1 LKTPVIQKS
10 SRSTLDY
17 LKILDEAE
25 KPISQRQKIIH
36 TNRGTIRPPRKY
48 HLDAQKLQKLKDE
61 IAQGI
66 IPNPFRKGGVYHA
79 FTQAL
84 INLGANKQHSFLNVR
99 KEMQAILLSFVTKDN
114 VDGWTAFKNKSP
126 RNSLCAKDVNG
137 RIIQNAF
144 VLQRLSGFDPYGEKL
159 RQLGCC
165 IDIFKGPQDT
175 YVFQLRTGIFKY
187 ENVKPINEFRKATI
201 I

>member
-1 LKTPVIQKS
+1 MSTPLVQKS

-17 LKILDEAE
+17 LKIVDEAE

-48 HLDAQKLQKLKDE
+48 HLDVKKLQKFQDE
-61 IAQGI
+61 ISQGV

-79 FTQAL
+79 FVQAL
-84 INLGANKQHSFLNVR
+84 INLGANQKHSFLSTR
-99 KEMQAILLSFVTKDN
+99 KEMQKILLAFTTKDN
-114 VDGWTAFKNKSP
+114 VDGWTAFRDKKS

-159 RQLGCC
+159 RQLGFCV
-165 IDIFKGPQDT
+165 DIFKDPQHT
-175 YVFQLRTGIFKY
+175 YLFQLRTGIIGY
-187 ENVKPINEFRKATI
+187 ENVLPINEFRK
-201 I
+201 

>member
-1 LKTPVIQKS
+1 LTTPVVIQKT

-17 LKILDEAE
+17 LKIVDEAE

-48 HLDAQKLQKLKDE
+48 HLDAKKLQVMKDE
-61 IAQGI
+61 MAKGS

-79 FTQAL
+79 FVQAL
-84 INLGANKQHSFLNVR
+84 INLGVNKKHSFLDIR
-99 KEMQAILLSFVTKDN
+99 KEMKTVLMSFTTKDN
-114 VDGWTAFKNKSP
+114 VDGWTAFRDKAS

-165 IDIFKGPQDT
+165 IDIFKDAQST
-175 YVFQLRTGIFKY
+175 YLFQLRTGILKY
-187 ENVKPINEFRKATI
+187 EDVSPINEYRKA
-201 I
+201 